1 MLERIAEN
9 INLLGA
15 FLGKRD
21 ISDLTPR
28 HLWDKYGIWQAD
40 VMVLFGGSILCG
52 GDVLAEG
59 MKQKIAKKYVIV
71 GGAGH
76 TTKALR
82 DRVHKEFPVIETE
95 DLSETEI
102 FSEYIKLRYGLTA
115 DYLECHSTNCG
126 NNITYLLDLLKSNH
140 VSYDSMIIS
149 QDAAMQ
155 YRMEAGLRKYE
166 KDITIINYA
175 AYSARVIVRHSELG
189 FEKDIHG
196 MWDMERYI
204 SLLLGEIPR
213 LTDDQNGYGPK
224 GKNYIAHVDIPE
236 SAANAFTELSAV
248 YSRLVREAN
257 PAYAS
262 K

>member
-1 MLERIAEN
+1 
-9 INLLGA
+9 
-15 FLGKRD
+15 
-21 ISDLTPR
+21 
-28 HLWDKYGIWQAD
+28 
-40 VMVLFGGSILCG
+40 
-52 GDVLAEG
+52 
-59 MKQKIAKKYVIV
+59 
-71 GGAGH
+71 
-76 TTKALR
+76 
-82 DRVHKEFPVIETE
+82 
-95 DLSETEI
+95 
-102 FSEYIKLRYGLTA
+102 
-115 DYLECHSTNCG
+115 
-126 NNITYLLDLLKSNH
+126 
-140 VSYDSMIIS
+140 
-149 QDAAMQ
+149 MQ

-175 AYSARVIVRHSELG
+175 AYSARVIVRRSELG

-236 SAANAFTELSAV
+236 SIVNAFTELSAV

-262 K
+262 R